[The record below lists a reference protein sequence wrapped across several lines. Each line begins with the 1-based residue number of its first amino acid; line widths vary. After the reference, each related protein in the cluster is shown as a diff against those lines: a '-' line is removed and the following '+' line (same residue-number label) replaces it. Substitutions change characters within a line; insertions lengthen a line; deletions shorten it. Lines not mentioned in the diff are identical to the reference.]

1 MPRTITHNLFL
12 QTAHHHYQ
20 TADHL
25 LSVTYPL
32 VKESKL
38 LVAIVESLNLCTE
51 NIMNALIAF
60 HHHDTKTPQSPESQW
75 GYFQSKI
82 TPHYHLSQEYISLII
97 TLREITKQHR
107 HSTVEFSREGKR
119 ILCSEEYKLRILT
132 PKEVK
137 EYIAQCKQF
146 LNSTNIIITQTHR
159 KA

>member
-1 MPRTITHNLFL
+1 METPEPRLNSFK
-12 QTAHHHYQ
+12 TAQHHYQ

-38 LVAIVESLNLCTE
+38 LVAIVESLNLCIE
-51 NIMNALIAF
+51 NIMDALIAF
-60 HHHDTKTPQSPESQW
+60 HHHNTKTPQSPENQW

-82 TPHYHLSQEYISLII
+82 TPYYHISSEYISLII

-119 ILCSEEYKLRILT
+119 ILCSQDYKLHILT

-137 EYIAQCKQF
+137 EYVTQCKQF
-146 LNSTNIIITQTHR
+146 LNQVDRLIPQTHR